1 MAGVKTKSAS
11 GVESL
16 SLSPAENQFAMILLL
31 GASGYMGQA
40 FATELRRRRYSF
52 IPLTRKAIDYTDFDL
67 LFDYIR
73 KLKPEFIINAAGY
86 PGRPNVDACETA
98 REETLFANTLLPQT
112 IARACSM
119 TSTPWGHISS
129 GCIYRGAKWI
139 DDQGTRMVEGAEL
152 RRLFAQP
159 PKKSSATPNGTSPIF
174 PSATRP
180 AIFTAAPRRWR
191 KKPSA
196 GPERFTS
203 GVRECRSTNGAN
215 RGIFSGEYKTT
226 PKVFD
231 GVNSLSHLDDF
242 VRACLD
248 LWERQAPFG
257 IYNMTNPGAV
267 STRQVIEMI
276 ERILKPNR
284 RFEFWKDEEEFYRL
298 GARAPRSNCV
308 LDVSKL
314 LVAGIKMRPV
324 EEALEDSLRNWNV
337 ATLRADNG
345 AARDISLLSIQNP
358 EVTSTRFT

>member
-1 MAGVKTKSAS
+1 
-11 GVESL
+11 
-16 SLSPAENQFAMILLL
+16 MILLL

-52 IPLTRKAIDYTDFDL
+52 IPLTRRAFDYTSFEL

-112 IARACSM
+112 VSRACSM

-129 GCIYRGAKWI
+129 GCIYRGAKFI
-139 DDQGTRMVEGAEL
+139 DENGTRIVAGAEL
-152 RRLFAQP
+152 RQVFHESPEKIFGYTEWDEPNFSFRD
-159 PKKSSATPNGTSPIF
+159 TPCNFYSGTKTLAEEAIRGVGDVYLW
-174 PSATRP
+174 RP
-180 AIFTAAPRRWR
+180 GIPFNELSEPRNFLWR
-191 KKPSA
+191 IQ
-196 GPERFTS
+196 
-203 GVRECRSTNGAN
+203 N
-215 RGIFSGEYKTT
+215 Y
-226 PKVFD
+226 PKVFN

-267 STRQVIEMI
+267 LTRQVVEMI
-276 ERILKPNR
+276 NRILKPNR
-284 RFEFWKDEEEFYRL
+284 TFEFWKDEEEFYRL
-298 GARAPRSNCV
+298 GAKALRSNCV

-314 LVAGIKMRPV
+314 LVAGVKMRPV
-324 EEALEDSLRNWNV
+324 EEALEDALRNWNV
-337 ATLRADNG
+337 AALRMNG
-345 AARDISLLSIQNP
+345 IAPRGVSVLS
-358 EVTSTRFT
+358 R

>member
-1 MAGVKTKSAS
+1 
-11 GVESL
+11 
-16 SLSPAENQFAMILLL
+16 MILLL

-52 IPLTRKAIDYTDFDL
+52 IPLTRRAIDYTSFEL

-112 IARACSM
+112 ISRACSM
-119 TSTPWGHISS
+119 TSTPWGHVSS
-129 GCIYRGAKWI
+129 GCIYHGAKLI
-139 DDQGTRMVEGAEL
+139 DEKGTRIVEGAEL
-152 RRLFAQP
+152 RQLFAGSP
-159 PKKSSATPNGTSPIF
+159 EKIFGYTEWDEPNFSFRNAPCNFYSGTKTLAEEAIRGVGDVYLW
-174 PSATRP
+174 RP
-180 AIFTAAPRRWR
+180 GMPFNERSEPRNFLWR
-191 KKPSA
+191 IQNYA
-196 GPERFTS
+196 
-203 GVRECRSTNGAN
+203 
-215 RGIFSGEYKTT
+215 
-226 PKVFD
+226 KVFN

-257 IYNMTNPGAV
+257 VYNMTNPGAV
-267 STRQVIEMI
+267 LTRQVVEMV

-284 RFEFWKDEEEFYRL
+284 HFEFWKDEEEFYRL
-298 GARAPRSNCV
+298 GAKAPRSNCV

-314 LVAGIKMRPV
+314 LVAGVKVRPV

-337 ATLRADNG
+337 AAMRMNG
-345 AARDISLLSIQNP
+345 SGARKISVFSH
-358 EVTSTRFT
+358 